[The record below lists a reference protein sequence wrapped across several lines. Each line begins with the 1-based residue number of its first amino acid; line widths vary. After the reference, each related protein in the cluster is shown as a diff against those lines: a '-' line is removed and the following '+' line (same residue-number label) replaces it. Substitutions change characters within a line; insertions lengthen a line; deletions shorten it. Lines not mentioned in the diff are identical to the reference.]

1 MALKYA
7 LAALAVGAGVN
18 AQTTDGGSNFYSLT
32 DDYYYGNTR
41 TSSRT
46 SMFWTATIR
55 YVPYVSEEPY
65 TYTYTYPTLSASTT
79 TYKYTDV
86 ATIKP
91 TVTPTVTPTST
102 YFTSYYYSNVAV
114 VEEYYPTGAVAASD
128 ISTYDR
134 YGDDYYS
141 TKTAST
147 KSTYSSTEYYMPV
160 TMTAPASCPTIFT
173 VATQAEITDIPSIVA
188 PQLKPT
194 STEVSVSSGRSYDYE
209 IQTWYLTEGAAPFTS
224 TDDIYYSYYI
234 ASCTPP
240 PARSTGG
247 SRSGGG
253 SGSGSGSGS
262 SSDGDDSWYDYRM
275 CYFSGCTSVKT
286 WIIVLATVLPG
297 IFLLGFLESWFWYTR
312 LMKGKSAMRGGT
324 VCWILL
330 SLWVLCFTR
339 MQDARSKEDQ
349 KVLQQQWKDMPAG
362 KKFKNWSWGFRRRYP
377 VPLLGQFSR
386 QTVGIVPEG
395 QPLHP
400 AMAQAPAGQVFY
412 YGPPPGAPG
421 WQQAPNGGA
430 PGYAVPQGYP
440 QQGGYYAANVPKD
453 GVMVGSQSMSGTATP
468 SQGTTTPPHAP
479 QPTYQPPTSPPANTQ
494 LPPLPQQAPLSVPAA
509 AAPPAPAPSSAL
521 SVPAPSSAPPV
532 PAPSAPAPA
541 PPANVSEA
549 PAEQAREAP
558 TAESAPKT
566 ETAPAPAQPQR
577 THAAAEK
584 SETNDDLYK

>member
-7 LAALAVGAGVN
+7 LAALALGAGVN
-18 AQTTDGGSNFYSLT
+18 AQTTDDSSNFYSLT

-41 TSSRT
+41 TTSRT

-65 TYTYTYPTLSASTT
+65 TYTYTYPTPSTSTT

-141 TKTAST
+141 TGTAST
-147 KSTYSSTEYYMPV
+147 RTTYSSTEYYMPV
-160 TMTAPASCPTIFT
+160 TMTAPASCSTIFT

-194 STEVSVSSGRSYDYE
+194 STEVSISSGRSYDYE

-240 PARSTGG
+240 PARSTSG

-253 SGSGSGSGS
+253 SDSGSGSGS
-262 SSDGDDSWYDYRM
+262 SSGSGSNDDDSWYDYRM

-349 KVLQQQWKDMPAG
+349 QVLRQQWKEMPAG

-421 WQQAPNGGA
+421 YAMPQGIPQQ
-430 PGYAVPQGYP
+430 GYAQQGYA

-453 GVMVGSQSMSGTATP
+453 GVVVGSQSISGTATP
-468 SQGTTTPPHAP
+468 SQGTATPPQAP
-479 QPTYQPPTSPPANTQ
+479 QPTYHPPTSPVPNAQ
-494 LPPLPQQAPLSVPAA
+494 LPPLPQQAPLSVPPAA
-509 AAPPAPAPSSAL
+509 AASAPT
-521 SVPAPSSAPPV
+521 PSSAPP
-532 PAPSAPAPA
+532 APVPA

-549 PAEQAREAP
+549 PTEQAREAP
-558 TAESAPKT
+558 STDEVPKT
-566 ETAPAPAQPQR
+566 ETASAPAPTQLQPTHPAPA
-577 THAAAEK
+577 K
-584 SETNDDLYK
+584 NETNDDLYK

>member
-18 AQTTDGGSNFYSLT
+18 AQTTDDSSNFYSLT
-32 DDYYYGNTR
+32 DDYYGNTR
-41 TSSRT
+41 TSTRT

-65 TYTYTYPTLSASTT
+65 TYTYTYPSPSTSTT

-134 YGDDYYS
+134 YDDDYYS
-141 TKTAST
+141 TGTVST
-147 KSTYSSTEYYMPV
+147 RTTYSSTEYYMPV
-160 TMTAPASCPTIFT
+160 TMTAPASCSTVFT

-194 STEVSVSSGRSYDYE
+194 STEVSISSGRSYDYE

-240 PARSTGG
+240 PARSTSG

-253 SGSGSGSGS
+253 SNSGSGSGSGS
-262 SSDGDDSWYDYRM
+262 SSGDDSWYDYRM

-377 VPLLGQFSR
+377 VPILGQFSR

-421 WQQAPNGGA
+421 WQQGPNGGA
-430 PGYAVPQGYP
+430 PGYPMPQGYP
-440 QQGGYYAANVPKD
+440 QQGGYYAANMPKD
-453 GVMVGSQSMSGTATP
+453 GVVVGSQSVSGTATP
-468 SQGTTTPPHAP
+468 SQGTATPPQAP
-479 QPTYQPPTSPPANTQ
+479 QPTYHPPTSPAVNAQ

-509 AAPPAPAPSSAL
+509 APPAPAPSSAPQA
-521 SVPAPSSAPPV
+521 S
-532 PAPSAPAPA
+532 APSAPAPA

-549 PAEQAREAP
+549 PAEHTREAP
-558 TAESAPKT
+558 TAEEAPKT
-566 ETAPAPAQPQR
+566 ETAPAAATTQPQPA
-577 THAAAEK
+577 HPAPAK